1 MRFFQQ
7 PIRSSSVVGFNG
19 LSDITLTPYHIMM
32 IKNAEEK
39 FKQISKAYQK
49 LKDESGRIP
58 ITTLSKTDSC
68 NKKLNYRDLC
78 TDS

>member
-1 MRFFQQ
+1 
-7 PIRSSSVVGFNG
+7 
-19 LSDITLTPYHIMM
+19 M